1 MNMLSTK
8 ELISQAASLP
18 IEERVLIIDTLLKTI
33 NMHSEETGRK
43 WISLAKQRLKELR
56 CGEVTG
62 IPGDEVFKK
71 IQQRFSK

>member
-1 MNMLSTK
+1 MLSTK

-33 NMHSEETGRK
+33 NMHSEEIDGK
-43 WISLAKQRLKELR
+43 WIALAQKRLKELR
-56 CGEVTG
+56 SGEVAG
-62 IPGDEVFKK
+62 IPGDEVFSK